1 MNARSALIIGL
12 GQFGSTLVEDLSKK
26 GWELIVIDS
35 DPEKA
40 QHVKDRVSQVI
51 IADAANREI
60 LQKFA
65 TQTEMTIV
73 CSGEKIDNSVLITYY
88 LKDIG
93 IKRILAK
100 ASSREHGEILR
111 AVGAD
116 QILFPERETAQR
128 LALNL
133 TSPDIMEVIKLS
145 DNFDIVEASIP
156 DSFIGKT
163 IKELAL
169 RNKYQI
175 DVLAI
180 KNALTGNLII
190 MPPAEHKF
198 SPDDIMIIIGGIDS
212 IEKFNI
218 R

>member
-1 MNARSALIIGL
+1 MVIHSALIIGL
-12 GQFGSTLVEDLSKK
+12 GQFGLTLVEDLSKK
-26 GWELIVIDS
+26 GWDLIVIDS

-51 IADAANREI
+51 IADAANKEI

-65 TQTEMTIV
+65 TQADMTIV

-88 LKDIG
+88 LKELG
-93 IKRILAK
+93 IKKILAK

-128 LALNL
+128 LALSL
-133 TSPDIMEVIKLS
+133 TSPDIMEIIKLS
-145 DNFDIVEASIP
+145 SNFDIVESSAP

-163 IKELAL
+163 IKDLSL
-169 RNKYQI
+169 RNKYQM

-190 MPPAEHKF
+190 MPPAEYKF
-198 SPDDIMIIIGGIDS
+198 NPDDIMIVIGGVES
-212 IEKFNI
+212 IEKFNLK
-218 R
+218 

>member
-1 MNARSALIIGL
+1 MIRSALIIGL
-12 GQFGSTLVEDLSKK
+12 GQFGLTLVEELSKK
-26 GWELIVIDS
+26 GWELIVIDN
-35 DPEKA
+35 DQEKA
-40 QHVKDRVSQVI
+40 QQVKDLAHQI
-51 IADAANREI
+51 IITDAANKEI
-60 LQKFA
+60 LKKFA
-65 TQTEMTIV
+65 TQVEMTIV

-88 LKDIG
+88 LKEIG
-93 IKRILAK
+93 VKRILAK
-100 ASSREHGEILR
+100 ASSKEHGEILK

-116 QILFPERETAQR
+116 EILFPERETAQR
-128 LALNL
+128 LALSL
-133 TSPDIMEVIKLS
+133 TSPDIMEIIKLS
-145 DNFDIVEASIP
+145 NNFDIVEASAP

-198 SPDDIMIIIGGIDS
+198 NPDDIMVVIGGIES
-212 IEKFNI
+212 IEKLNLK
-218 R
+218 